1 MTVKQRLLSKKTT
14 LPLYLSPQAP
24 MYIPPPPHHQI
35 THISLQKCKSSEAL
49 IFTPQTCQITPICTL
64 PSLAGIDELS
74 VFHLK
79 LIPLPVLWTSSHHLS
94 SSRLLEL
101 LLYLSPLSYSNNL
114 SLLDHPHAHSK
125 MLSYFPFKKSPVLCL
140 PSPTSLILGFSWQQ
154 HFSK

>member
-24 MYIPPPPHHQI
+24 MYIPPPPPPHRQI

-49 IFTPQTCQITPICTL
+49 IFTPQTSQVTPICTL

-79 LIPLPVLWTSSHHLS
+79 LIPLPVLWTLSLLS
-94 SSRLLEL
+94 SSRSLEL
-101 LLYLSPLSYSNNL
+101 LLHLSPLSYSNNL
-114 SLLDHPHAHSK
+114 SLLDHPHAHSEV
-125 MLSYFPFKKSPVLCL
+125 LS
-140 PSPTSLILGFSWQQ
+140 
-154 HFSK
+154 